1 MEKVHSIKLYVFFR
15 NVLFTQRGLNKER
28 QRERAQLMKSHVEP
42 SGVWVL
48 LSPVI
53 SMLTKAYC
61 SYREWSTPYLILTI
75 LVVSS
80 YTLKLINSTYPPFGF
95 NKMIELSQRFHPDLP
110 RLFKKPAIYVFVFF
124 VFLNGIKI
132 DICLNFNFCMQH
144 FFFFKSFVTF
154 LYFIFH
160 VMNK

>member
-28 QRERAQLMKSHVEP
+28 QRERAQSMKSHVEP

-48 LSPVI
+48 LSAVI

-80 YTLKLINSTYPPFGF
+80 YTLKLINSTYPPYGF
-95 NKMIELSQRFHPDLP
+95 NKMIELSQRFHPDHPDLCY
-110 RLFKKPAIYVFVFF
+110 FFF

-144 FFFFKSFVTF
+144 FFFQKLCYFFV
-154 LYFIFH
+154 FH
-160 VMNK
+160 ISCYEQIKGV